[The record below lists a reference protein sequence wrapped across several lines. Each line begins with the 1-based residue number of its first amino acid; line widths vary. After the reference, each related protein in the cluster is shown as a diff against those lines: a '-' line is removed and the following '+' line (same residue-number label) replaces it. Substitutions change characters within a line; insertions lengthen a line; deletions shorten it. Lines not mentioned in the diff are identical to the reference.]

1 MKSLKQIL
9 WIGGWLC
16 LAASPGLAQTN
27 PVNTASQPKREGQV
41 LVPERLTAND
51 ANVTA
56 TANVRPTRPERP
68 GLPNAVL
75 TPVERFKNEAR
86 AYLAREQELKKNL
99 EGANDKDR
107 ALIRERIKALREQ
120 WAERARELRK
130 EFKER
135 RDEVSAKLPDR
146 QELFNSIRDNAPQT
160 LQSDDG
166 HTRPRRGD

>member
-1 MKSLKQIL
+1 MKLTKH
-9 WIGGWLC
+9 
-16 LAASPGLAQTN
+16 LALIAAGALLGLGAAGAQTD
-27 PVNTASQPKREGQV
+27 PVNTTSQPKREGQV
-41 LVPERLTAND
+41 VVPERLTAND

-75 TPVERFKNEAR
+75 TPVERFKAEAR

-135 RDEVSAKLPDR
+135 RDELSAKMPDR